1 MLKTSSLNTSCMNVL
16 MTPFIFLYSAVISI
30 KTLGSPYKCLKI
42 EKINITQS
50 FFKLEASGFEVDLES
65 PQPYL
70 KKCRDSLKNLKI
82 GKIEKM
88 AITQFFFS

>member
-1 MLKTSSLNTSCMNVL
+1 MNVL
-16 MTPFIFLYSAVISI
+16 MTPFIFLYSAVIPL

-88 AITQFFFS
+88 AITQGFFKLKARDFLWK